1 MRVAGNISS
10 VELKPSVS
18 NGIARIHMASKN
30 PESRKSRAGSATAKM
45 GQGGARA
52 KRLAKGEVRESQNL
66 LERGDLYFFYR
77 PDVDEEAPQG
87 LLDVR
92 RFHVVLRPEGKD
104 VFRLITI
111 GRKKLPDA
119 AEGSQNHWGFV
130 ERVFRDA
137 EELRE
142 ALSGSTYETET
153 VGERRLPEARPVGEG
168 VYAMVR
174 HGRSTVLA
182 YALELPNEI
191 GEVQKAFHI
200 EHEGRFEIAI
210 KNPDAGSPSGVGL
223 DDDRRADMP
232 EELKERFGDRRWVPA
247 DPEFLDCEGAELVL
261 IGAGISP
268 SFTLGL
274 TSNRNR
280 RMRRVPRSSR
290 ISISTVP
297 SGPSSPCSRGRGS
310 ERGFPDDRSGPDRT
324 RIVTTEKT
332 DEHGSRRNE
341 LYVLIFSV

>member
-1 MRVAGNISS
+1 
-10 VELKPSVS
+10 
-18 NGIARIHMASKN
+18 MASKN
-30 PESRKSRAGSATAKM
+30 PVSRKSRAGSVSAKK
-45 GQGGARA
+45 GRGGARA
-52 KRLAKGEVRESQNL
+52 NRPARGEVREGQNA
-66 LERGDLYFFYR
+66 LERGDLFFFYR

-137 EELRE
+137 EGLRE

-168 VYAMVR
+168 VYALVR
-174 HGRSTVLA
+174 HGRSTTLA
-182 YALELPNEI
+182 YALELPSEI

-200 EHEGRFEIAI
+200 EPEGRFEIAI

-232 EELKERFGDRRWVPA
+232 EELKERFGDRRWLPA

-261 IGAGISP
+261 IGARDQSIVN
-268 SFTLGL
+268 LGVDL
-274 TSNRNR
+274 E
-280 RMRRVPRSSR
+280 PQPEDEESSEIFKDLHMER
-290 ISISTVP
+290 
-297 SGPSSPCSRGRGS
+297 S
-310 ERGFPDDRSGPDRT
+310 ERTVKPLFEGT
-324 RIVTTEKT
+324 WQ
-332 DEHGSRRNE
+332 
-341 LYVLIFSV
+341 